1 MSAEANVQLVQE
13 IYEAFGKGDLEFIV
27 NSVTDDVDWGEEAA
41 GDDAPWWGRRT
52 GKDGVSE
59 FFAKLGEAVEV
70 TEFSPE
76 SFTANDN
83 DEVMA
88 RVRYA
93 YRGRASGKDA
103 APGYIQHYFRLQ
115 DGKVA
120 YWGGSSDT
128 LIAAKTLAA

>member
-1 MSAEANVQLVQE
+1 MSAESNIEVVTG
-13 IYEAFGKGDLEFIV
+13 IYEAFGRGDLEFILDR
-27 NSVTDDVDWGEEAA
+27 VTDDVDWGEEAA
-41 GDDAPWWGRRT
+41 GDAAPWWGRRT

-59 FFAKLGEAVEV
+59 FFAELGEATEV

-88 RVRYA
+88 RVRYG
-93 YRGRASGKDA
+93 YRARSSGKEA
-103 APGYIQHYFRLQ
+103 SSTYIQHYFRLR

-128 LIAAKTLAA
+128 QLAAETLAA